1 MLVTAK
7 TTTPKYFY
15 IIIMQFLHY
24 FQSASFGMPAITAF
38 WKLQNAMFQVCIWTW
53 MHERLKSY
61 FSLKKINKVI
71 DVEKQGWG
79 NAGCLNNVQ
88 G

>member
-15 IIIMQFLHY
+15 IIIMQFLHC
-24 FQSASFGMPAITAF
+24 FQSASSGMPAITAF
-38 WKLQNAMFQVCIWTW
+38 WLQNAMFQVCIWTR

-61 FSLKKINKVI
+61 FSLKNK
-71 DVEKQGWG
+71 
-79 NAGCLNNVQ
+79 
-88 G
+88 

>member
-24 FQSASFGMPAITAF
+24 VQSASFGMPAITAF
-38 WKLQNAMFQVCIWTW
+38 WKRHVSSLHLDSNARKIKKLQMWKNKAEETQV
-53 MHERLKSY
+53 
-61 FSLKKINKVI
+61 
-71 DVEKQGWG
+71 
-79 NAGCLNNVQ
+79 A
-88 G
+88 